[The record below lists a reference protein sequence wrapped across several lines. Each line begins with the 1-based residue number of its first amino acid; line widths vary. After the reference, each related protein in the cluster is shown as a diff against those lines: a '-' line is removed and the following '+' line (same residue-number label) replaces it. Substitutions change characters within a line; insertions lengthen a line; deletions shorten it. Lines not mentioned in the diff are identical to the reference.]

1 MTDLS
6 YTTIL
11 KVVLFPAK
19 ALTGV
24 CQLLVHDLNLAQMVM
39 HVAVHV
45 SVGEHQ
51 SSVCSVWCAK

>member
-11 KVVLFPAK
+11 EVVLFPAK

-24 CQLLVHDLNLAQMVM
+24 CQMLVHYLYLAQMVI

-45 SVGEHQ
+45 SVGEYQ
-51 SSVCSVWCAK
+51 SSV

>member
-11 KVVLFPAK
+11 EVVLFPAK

-24 CQLLVHDLNLAQMVM
+24 CQLLVHYLYLAQMVI

-45 SVGEHQ
+45 SVGEYQ
-51 SSVCSVWCAK
+51 SSV